1 MKKILSVLL
10 FTLLCVNVVSAQE
23 TQKSEEIQQNIQNK
37 DVYFGVNYQKTPDIK
52 NGQQMIYNHRTFFT
66 INIIHNG
73 KIQQLSTAKK

>member
-1 MKKILSVLL
+1 MKKLLSVLL
-10 FTLLCVNVVSAQE
+10 FTLLCVNVSYAKE
-23 TQKSEEIQQNIQNK
+23 AKNEIQQNIQNK

-73 KIQQLSTAKK
+73 KIQQLRPTEEQ